1 MALPPQS
8 QWDVTHLA
16 AKYPWLR
23 VDQEALEEFRS
34 PFRWVSDA
42 SPSSPARSSGNE
54 SNDKAKG
61 RLPRR
66 KKWNT
71 RSRSRGEE
79 SRPGRHGKQQRKKKR
94 AKINTILRNHGRICT
109 NLDQDLMN
117 NGPSTGE
124 FAMSSLQFQ
133 RTPLMPLLSAP
144 TPIELFDQDGH
155 DRSEDTEAVLE
166 MLQQS
171 HESLVQLRKLK
182 KPKKCKKPS
191 QLLALR
197 FPVLTPTPAISA
209 HSKTESMKRNASL
222 TPRTL
227 LDKYSQQIKE
237 LAEEEERLE
246 KSVMTRIA
254 EEKSRLP
261 LTFLFERNLMRRSD
275 AQQDGLRIVTAI
287 FAKLQHRMLYN
298 SYKRWVAFLEAVRH
312 EDRKREALHLAQ
324 QRAVALLERVSSDAY
339 VGTLAQGFQHWKTA
353 IQTLVDHERHLAAA
367 VIQKAVRTRRSRLH
381 LDALRQAAKA
391 LDYRRNQA
399 IQALL
404 RFERY
409 GTTMRWSALRIGF
422 DFAKQNRAARNLQ
435 LFLRRVARRET
446 SVILIQKLV
455 RQYEAQ
461 HIARLFREALNIVKI
476 EQRRYFGSES
486 GGIGWTTH
494 QASSELLTYVTQR
507 FLEDGSCFTTKELR
521 WLRAQVQAG
530 YDRLAREDHAAVYL
544 QRRYRGYAT
553 RMAYWV
559 HRLQVDE
566 HRRLQSK
573 KAVVIQSAARRWLAK
588 RYVRRVREQRRLAE
602 LKEAYIRERKRKEE
616 ERLWKERYDR
626 EQMELCV
633 QRAQEAANQL
643 REARREADLAR
654 VKAEAAEYRAKELA
668 AEREIETL
676 LKTPTTKKPATNG
689 GDGKHVEEEEEKDSW
704 MQLTDGYGNVYYYN
718 ESTQESSWDPPP
730 PRTKKVKT
738 SPEKEEGKDVPSE
751 EEKNAPTEEEKDVPS
766 EGDKSAEEEKP
777 KEIDPLEEVLRE
789 GKCIKCQLVPSTKRC
804 LDCKDTKRAFY
815 CTACFREHTRSPT
828 EENSSTP
835 SNVKHDFEVVP
846 RAAVARCE
854 SGMECRVD
862 EDNPS
867 VSTNNQEPAEKGL
880 AAYYCYECT
889 PPPQNESCVNTSTE
903 SKLPGTSS
911 INENDAAGPGCFYCE
926 SCFAHDH
933 ETATKLRH
941 VDKALRF
948 RRGALLCCDCGH
960 VLAVR
965 QCDSCGGDKFC
976 EACFTS
982 SHNGSKRR
990 SMQHTWTALDVLRD
1004 LLERETDRFCVECDV
1019 RASSRLCNLC
1029 GDGFCD
1035 GCFDRTHA
1043 KGAKRRHTWLPWCV
1057 AAQHGDWIELRD
1069 EKATVYFNVET
1080 KESTSERPNVLL
1092 SGEERHRLELAERE
1106 QLQRRRQVE
1115 LESEVVKLKEQLR
1128 GLQAQDRP
1136 ASPARTPTA
1145 NSDDSRPNASKR
1157 DTKPAKQGVLS
1168 RLFGRKPPQRPL
1180 TPEERQR
1187 IAEDLAERVRAEKH
1201 PVGSPVFQQAMIHE
1215 LAVLAVT
1222 SPQLNKPK

>member
-79 SRPGRHGKQQRKKKR
+79 SRPGRHGKQQRKKKQ

-254 EEKSRLP
+254 EGKSRLP

-353 IQTLVDHERHLAAA
+353 IQTCRY
-367 VIQKAVRTRRSRLH
+367 QKAQQAVLVVQCSIRCALARRLRTRRQNAIHKLQRWVRGVY
-381 LDALRQAAKA
+381 ACRAAHKV
-391 LDYRRNQA
+391 LV
-399 IQALL
+399 
-404 RFERY
+404 
-409 GTTMRWSALRIGF
+409 ALRIE
-422 DFAKQNRAARNLQ
+422 AK
-435 LFLRRVARRET
+435 RRET

-461 HIARLFREALNIVKI
+461 HIARVFREALNIVKI

-689 GDGKHVEEEEEKDSW
+689 GDGKHVEEEEEKDPW
-704 MQLTDGYGNVYYYN
+704 MQLTDEYGNVYYYN

-738 SPEKEEGKDVPSE
+738 SPEEEEGKDVPSE

-766 EGDKSAEEEKP
+766 EGDKSAEEGKP

-828 EENSSTP
+828 EENSSIP

-1057 AAQHGDWIELRD
+1057 AAQHGDWIEIRD

>member
-1 MALPPQS
+1 MKLKLVPPLRSWLGYTGNLLSPYSAFCEACLHGKSTSAGYKNVGGNKLQCTCSAFGVDELGYMPWDSASLNDVNELPS
-8 QWDVTHLA
+8 VAYKL
-16 AKYPWLR
+16 
-23 VDQEALEEFRS
+23 
-34 PFRWVSDA
+34 
-42 SPSSPARSSGNE
+42 PSSFNVLSAAFVQDA
-54 SNDKAKG
+54 NDSFSPLRKTDDDELLQFCNDTHAHDVCVLGGKMPFTSFKAK
-61 RLPRR
+61 
-66 KKWNT
+66 
-71 RSRSRGEE
+71 
-79 SRPGRHGKQQRKKKR
+79 
-94 AKINTILRNHGRICT
+94 
-109 NLDQDLMN
+109 
-117 NGPSTGE
+117 
-124 FAMSSLQFQ
+124 
-133 RTPLMPLLSAP
+133 
-144 TPIELFDQDGH
+144 
-155 DRSEDTEAVLE
+155 
-166 MLQQS
+166 
-171 HESLVQLRKLK
+171 
-182 KPKKCKKPS
+182 
-191 QLLALR
+191 
-197 FPVLTPTPAISA
+197 
-209 HSKTESMKRNASL
+209 
-222 TPRTL
+222 
-227 LDKYSQQIKE
+227 
-237 LAEEEERLE
+237 
-246 KSVMTRIA
+246 
-254 EEKSRLP
+254 
-261 LTFLFERNLMRRSD
+261 
-275 AQQDGLRIVTAI
+275 
-287 FAKLQHRMLYN
+287 
-298 SYKRWVAFLEAVRH
+298 
-312 EDRKREALHLAQ
+312 
-324 QRAVALLERVSSDAY
+324 
-339 VGTLAQGFQHWKTA
+339 
-353 IQTLVDHERHLAAA
+353 
-367 VIQKAVRTRRSRLH
+367 
-381 LDALRQAAKA
+381 
-391 LDYRRNQA
+391 
-399 IQALL
+399 
-404 RFERY
+404 
-409 GTTMRWSALRIGF
+409 
-422 DFAKQNRAARNLQ
+422 
-435 LFLRRVARRET
+435 RRET

-461 HIARLFREALNIVKI
+461 HIARLFREALNVVKI

-486 GGIGWTTH
+486 GGIGWATH

-689 GDGKHVEEEEEKDSW
+689 GDGKHVEEEEEKDPW

-738 SPEKEEGKDVPSE
+738 SPEEEEGKDVPSE

-828 EENSSTP
+828 EENSSIP

-1057 AAQHGDWIELRD
+1057 AAQHGDWIEIRD

-1145 NSDDSRPNASKR
+1145 NSGDSRPNASKR

>member
-1 MALPPQS
+1 MCSSTTSAYS
-8 QWDVTHLA
+8 A
-16 AKYPWLR
+16 AKR
-23 VDQEALEEFRS
+23 HSQ
-34 PFRWVSDA
+34 A
-42 SPSSPARSSGNE
+42 S
-54 SNDKAKG
+54 K
-61 RLPRR
+61 
-66 KKWNT
+66 
-71 RSRSRGEE
+71 
-79 SRPGRHGKQQRKKKR
+79 
-94 AKINTILRNHGRICT
+94 
-109 NLDQDLMN
+109 
-117 NGPSTGE
+117 
-124 FAMSSLQFQ
+124 
-133 RTPLMPLLSAP
+133 
-144 TPIELFDQDGH
+144 
-155 DRSEDTEAVLE
+155 
-166 MLQQS
+166 
-171 HESLVQLRKLK
+171 
-182 KPKKCKKPS
+182 
-191 QLLALR
+191 
-197 FPVLTPTPAISA
+197 
-209 HSKTESMKRNASL
+209 
-222 TPRTL
+222 
-227 LDKYSQQIKE
+227 
-237 LAEEEERLE
+237 
-246 KSVMTRIA
+246 
-254 EEKSRLP
+254 
-261 LTFLFERNLMRRSD
+261 
-275 AQQDGLRIVTAI
+275 
-287 FAKLQHRMLYN
+287 
-298 SYKRWVAFLEAVRH
+298 
-312 EDRKREALHLAQ
+312 
-324 QRAVALLERVSSDAY
+324 
-339 VGTLAQGFQHWKTA
+339 
-353 IQTLVDHERHLAAA
+353 
-367 VIQKAVRTRRSRLH
+367 
-381 LDALRQAAKA
+381 
-391 LDYRRNQA
+391 
-399 IQALL
+399 
-404 RFERY
+404 
-409 GTTMRWSALRIGF
+409 
-422 DFAKQNRAARNLQ
+422 
-435 LFLRRVARRET
+435 RRET

-461 HIARLFREALNIVKI
+461 HIARLFREALNI
-476 EQRRYFGSES
+476 
-486 GGIGWTTH
+486 
-494 QASSELLTYVTQR
+494 
-507 FLEDGSCFTTKELR
+507 
-521 WLRAQVQAG
+521 VQAG

-689 GDGKHVEEEEEKDSW
+689 GDGKHVEEEEEKDPW
-704 MQLTDGYGNVYYYN
+704 MQLTDEYGN
-718 ESTQESSWDPPP
+718 ESSWDPPP

-738 SPEKEEGKDVPSE
+738 SPEEEEGKDVPSE

-766 EGDKSAEEEKP
+766 EGDKSAEEGKP

-828 EENSSTP
+828 EENSSIP

-867 VSTNNQEPAEKGL
+867 RDQAASTANHASPMTTRRLRSSDMWIKPCAFVAE
-880 AAYYCYECT
+880 
-889 PPPQNESCVNTSTE
+889 
-903 SKLPGTSS
+903 
-911 INENDAAGPGCFYCE
+911 
-926 SCFAHDH
+926 
-933 ETATKLRH
+933 
-941 VDKALRF
+941 
-948 RRGALLCCDCGH
+948 LCC
-960 VLAVR
+960 AVTV
-965 QCDSCGGDKFC
+965 DTFSL
-976 EACFTS
+976 
-982 SHNGSKRR
+982 KRR
-990 SMQHTWTALDVLRD
+990 SMQHTWTVLDVLRD

-1043 KGAKRRHTWLPWCV
+1043 KGAKRRHTWLPW
-1057 AAQHGDWIELRD
+1057 D

-1145 NSDDSRPNASKR
+1145 NSDDSRPNAK
-1157 DTKPAKQGVLS
+1157 
-1168 RLFGRKPPQRPL
+1168 
-1180 TPEERQR
+1180 RQR